1 MTSYPGREHAMIMSR
16 RYPVR
21 PLIALATAVLVL
33 VIGAASA
40 FGQGTAPTD
49 DPSDGGGVSGTTGS
63 TGVSVGTVTTVSQPD
78 LAVTSGIAA
87 PAWCC
92 GTSGVVPGLTTVGQA
107 PVDGQ
112 DPAARDA
119 AIAAAVQ
126 DAIAQAN
133 AAADAAGIQLG
144 AIVDMQVSAMPYY
157 YPMVGAT
164 SGSGSSLGSPGG
176 GGGMEPVPAPDMYLG
191 SVSVTITWSLA

>member
-1 MTSYPGREHAMIMSR
+1 MNVSR
-16 RYPVR
+16 RYPAR
-21 PLIALATAVLVL
+21 ALLALAAATLVS
-33 VIGAASA
+33 VIGAATA
-40 FGQGTAPTD
+40 FGQGTAPSD

-63 TGVSVGTVTTVSQPD
+63 TGVAVGTVTTVSPPD
-78 LAVTSGIAA
+78 IAVSSGIAA

-92 GTSGVVPGLTTVGQA
+92 GASGVVPGLTTFGQA
-107 PVDGQ
+107 TVDGQ

-126 DAIAQAN
+126 DAMAQAN

-144 AIVDMQVSAMPYY
+144 AIIDMQVSATPYY

-164 SGSGSSLGSPGG
+164 SGSGSSPGSPGG
-176 GGGMEPVPAPDMYLG
+176 GGTEPAPAPDMYLG
-191 SVSVTITWSLA
+191 SVSVTITWSLG